1 MPSSGHKLDLS
12 RKTLLLSISLK
23 NPHQLCIISSIS
35 QMKKQRLN
43 NMPRVSETTMTQQLS
58 PALLK
63 LNLMSFSLHK
73 VAFKRTNVYPHLAQV
88 KLAKAG
94 DTNLD
99 LGYRSALK
107 SLSSLVSALFF
118 RRLKISP
125 LLFRLNSSLARLK
138 AHQIHNLL
146 FV

>member
-1 MPSSGHKLDLS
+1 MP
-12 RKTLLLSISLK
+12 
-23 NPHQLCIISSIS
+23 Q
-35 QMKKQRLN
+35 
-43 NMPRVSETTMTQQLS
+43 VSETTMTQQLS

-73 VAFKRTNVYPHLAQV
+73 VAFQRTNVYPHLAQV

-107 SLSSLVSALFF
+107 
-118 RRLKISP
+118 
-125 LLFRLNSSLARLK
+125 NS
-138 AHQIHNLL
+138 I
-146 FV
+146 